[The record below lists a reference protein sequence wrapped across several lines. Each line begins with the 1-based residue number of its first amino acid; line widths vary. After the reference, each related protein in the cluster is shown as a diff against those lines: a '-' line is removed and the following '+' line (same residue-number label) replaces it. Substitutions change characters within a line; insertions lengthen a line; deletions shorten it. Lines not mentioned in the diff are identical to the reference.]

1 MRVDQLHHFVNEA
14 SKEER
19 TMKISVSC
27 IILQIAIQAQ
37 FVCSFS
43 IVSHLTFRSSRR
55 QPTHLFS
62 GSDGTPIASKR
73 VVVVSPPGG
82 VGEVTAVQAA
92 QRGSSV
98 RWFVV
103 TPQQSS
109 DDAISTAV
117 VTLSQ
122 ETLDRISTA
131 GGSLQF
137 AGATVPTLLSNDES
151 SSAIP
156 AVSTWCGAA
165 DALVCT
171 LDGVDDSVAGK
182 KRRSDE
188 VDPTIEWKDAIKVAA
203 FEAAKLIKGI
213 RIAVLSTSD
222 ADDMGSTSSSENKET
237 DAGILSKVGNLFGGN
252 KANIPATL
260 SEAMTSSSSSD
271 DQFIKLRH
279 GQIFGTPE
287 SSPDFSALV
296 GGPRR
301 IPELCE
307 EYRMRTIRVDPTL
320 TVAGNLMMGK
330 TTRSSRHA
338 VGEAAA
344 LMLLDQVPI
353 PDAGM
358 LDVCV
363 SSQPGTDPFTLNDW
377 VKEFQRVET
386 VLSSGEAAELF
397 SADFA
402 SVPNVE
408 RFADWIASKWAPTVL
423 RTYDIAAIRTG
434 ARPVIAYRAGP
445 GRTEIVWQ
453 QLVNFE
459 SVAVGRMVI
468 QITENGM
475 KATRGPGDAAKGY
488 GTVSTKPLA
497 GEDVLVRR
505 LAEAA
510 SQAIEKG
517 LADKA
522 KAIIQ
527 TEAPKVVAV
536 VPPIA
541 AIPSPVAVTSETIP
555 EPSQSSGPRVAG
567 ARRSTERVR
576 KKSTEPTSDTASP
589 RNDE

>member
-1 MRVDQLHHFVNEA
+1 
-14 SKEER
+14 
-19 TMKISVSC
+19 MKISVGC
-27 IILQIAIQAQ
+27 IIIQIALQAR
-37 FVCSFS
+37 FALSFS
-43 IVSHLTFRSSRR
+43 IASHSTFSPARRTRQSTKRFADSSV
-55 QPTHLFS
+55 
-62 GSDGTPIASKR
+62 DGTIVSKR

-103 TPQQSS
+103 TPQPSS
-109 DDAISTAV
+109 DDSISTAV
-117 VTLSQ
+117 VTLAQ
-122 ETLDRISTA
+122 ETLDRIAAA

-171 LDGVDDSVAGK
+171 LDGVEDAAAGK

-213 RIAVLSTSD
+213 RIAVLSASD
-222 ADDMGSTSSSENKET
+222 ADDMGSTSPSDNKEADT
-237 DAGILSKVGNLFGGN
+237 GILYKVGSLFGGN
-252 KANIPATL
+252 KVTIPATL
-260 SEAMTSSSSSD
+260 SEAMTSSSED
-271 DQFIKLRH
+271 RFIKLRH

-307 EYRMRTIRVDPTL
+307 EYRTRTIRVDPTL

-353 PDAGM
+353 PEAGL
-358 LDVCV
+358 LDICV
-363 SSQPGTDPFTLNDW
+363 SSQPGIDPFTLNDW
-377 VKEFQRVET
+377 VKEFQRVEM

-434 ARPVIAYRAGP
+434 ARPVIANRAGP

-453 QLVNFE
+453 QLVNFD
-459 SVAVGRMVI
+459 SVIVGRMVI
-468 QITENGM
+468 QITESGM

-488 GTVSTKPLA
+488 GSVSTKPLA

-517 LADKA
+517 LAS
-522 KAIIQ
+522 
-527 TEAPKVVAV
+527 KVC
-536 VPPIA
+536 
-541 AIPSPVAVTSETIP
+541 T
-555 EPSQSSGPRVAG
+555 
-567 ARRSTERVR
+567 
-576 KKSTEPTSDTASP
+576 
-589 RNDE
+589 RNAYR